1 MKYYSINILDVIYR
15 VKNEITNNLPTRFQN
30 VCVEMNE
37 QELCESNMSKFM
49 FLFRQAAGMFIL
61 NNTGYTP
68 ENFQVKIN
76 PIV

>member
-15 VKNEITNNLPTRFQN
+15 VKNEITNSLPTRFQN

-76 PIV
+76 LV